1 MVGFRRLTSAFLAG
15 AILCTVAGTAGAEGT
30 AGTNEPHRHV
40 VGELEIQ
47 ARIDAQVCQESADRK
62 AIEDL
67 LKRPEV
73 RQLAESVGLDV
84 GRASAAA
91 AVLSGEELKDL
102 AARAR
107 AADTQLGGG
116 QVTLTY
122 TAIIIVLLILIIL
135 LVA

>member
-1 MVGFRRLTSAFLAG
+1 MAGFRRMTSALFVGVILCAAAG
-15 AILCTVAGTAGAEGT
+15 AAGAEG
-30 AGTNEPHRHV
+30 ADVTNEPQRHV
-40 VGELEIQ
+40 IEDLEIQ
-47 ARIDAQVCQESADRK
+47 ARIDAQVSQESADRK

-91 AVLSGEELKDL
+91 AVLSGEELKNL

-107 AADTQLGGG
+107 AADTQLAGGG
-116 QVTLTY
+116 VTLTY
-122 TAIIIVLLILIIL
+122 TAIIIILLLLIIIL
-135 LVA
+135 VA